1 MNPNTPAN
9 PAPHAPAP
17 RGAVLAVGLGAGI
30 DLALTLALLARGWT
44 QGGAH
49 IAGFAA
55 GTLAALLIAAWAGR
69 GGPAP
74 TAAFSGAARS
84 GWRLVGFAL
93 ALGLRGGV
101 LATLL
106 AWGLPPWL
114 AVTVGVALAW
124 GLRAFGERYFFT
136 ARFASAPLEVRA
148 LRAAGAL
155 ALAVLLLHLAYPE
168 GVSAAARGS
177 LLLELRRPACPGLPG
192 PSADGGLADCRGR
205 GAVRPWRGRHPHGRA
220 GLRRGDDG
228 LRLAARAPAG
238 GPRGRGNSGGAG
250 GDAALCVFPGRPADH
265 AGRAAGRRLGGGA
278 VLPAPRPGRRRGAG
292 LGGRGR
298 GAGHR
303 HAVEVHHRAA
313 GAGGAAVLPA
323 GCARARLVPAPAAL
337 RGGAAGGPAVHA
349 GGLVE
354 LHP

>member
-1 MNPNTPAN
+1 MNPNTPAT

-74 TAAFSGAARS
+74 TAAFSWAARS

-93 ALGLRGGV
+93 ALGLRGGA
-101 LATLL
+101 LASLL

-155 ALAVLLLHLAYPE
+155 ALAVLLLHLAYLKVFPLLPE
-168 GVSAAARGS
+168 EAYYWNYAARPDFGY
-177 LLLELRRPACPGLPG
+177 LDHPPMVAWLIA
-192 PSADGGLADCRGR
+192 AGR
-205 GAVRPWRGRHPHGRA
+205 GAVRPRRGGGAPARA
-220 GLRRGDDG
+220 GLRRGG
-228 LRLAARAPAG
+228 GGVRLAARAPAG
-238 GPRGRGNSGGAG
+238 GPGRRLDGGGAG
-250 GDAALCVFPGRPADH
+250 GDAALCVFSWPA
-265 AGRAAGRRLGGGA
+265 
-278 VLPAPRPGRRRGAG
+278 
-292 LGGRGR
+292 
-298 GAGHR
+298 
-303 HAVEVHHRAA
+303 
-313 GAGGAAVLPA
+313 
-323 GCARARLVPAPAAL
+323 C
-337 RGGAAGGPAVHA
+337 
-349 GGLVE
+349 
-354 LHP
+354 